1 MIDIRSTAGA
11 IMLLACFSLNVEP
24 AVAGPITD
32 HATKAETM
40 VANDPVGALTEIDK
54 AVEEIW
60 IASPLL
66 FRKVLFADSAAG
78 FGVYADRGNSTFKS
92 GEPLFIYVEPIGF
105 GYGKNALG
113 VMEIGLDVDLVLID
127 DKGAE
132 LIAKEDFASYVQ
144 PVRYR
149 NREFQMSLTAN
160 LTGLTPGK
168 YVGKFTIRD
177 RNSDKKGTFEL
188 PFEIVE

>member
-1 MIDIRSTAGA
+1 
-11 IMLLACFSLNVEP
+11 MLIACWGLNGEP
-24 AVAGPITD
+24 AIAGPVTD
-32 HATKAETM
+32 YASKAETM
-40 VANDPVGALTEIDK
+40 MASDPVAALIELDK
-54 AVEEIW
+54 AVEAIW
-60 IASPLL
+60 TASPLL
-66 FRKVLFADSAAG
+66 FRKVLFADSVAG
-78 FGVYADRGNSTFKS
+78 FGVYADRGNSTFKT
-92 GEPLFIYVEPIGF
+92 GEPLFIYVEPIGC
-105 GYGKNALG
+105 GSGKNALG
-113 VMEIGLDVDLVLID
+113 VMEIGFDVVLVLTD

-132 LIAKEDFASYVQ
+132 LIAKEDFAFYVQ